1 MINQTQTW
9 LLNLYNCKSNIAIFA
24 WAGGHVTLRYVDNL
38 YKQQL
43 QTFSQCLPWVTFTG
57 CFNVT
62 KRKHIQKA
70 DINLVRL
77 QL

>member
-24 WAGGHVTLRYVDNL
+24 WTGGHVTLRYVDNL

-43 QTFSQCLPWVTFTG
+43 KTFSQCLTVG
-57 CFNVT
+57 NVYG
-62 KRKHIQKA
+62 
-70 DINLVRL
+70 VF
-77 QL
+77 